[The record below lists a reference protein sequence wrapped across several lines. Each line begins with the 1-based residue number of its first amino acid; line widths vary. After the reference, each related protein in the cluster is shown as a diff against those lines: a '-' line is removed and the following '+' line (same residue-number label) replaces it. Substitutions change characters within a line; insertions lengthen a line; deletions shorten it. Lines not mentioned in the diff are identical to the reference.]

1 VNQKNANRSGATL
14 RATREYQPTNR
25 REDNITR
32 RRRFTSCP
40 LSMPAQF
47 DEQLET
53 DIVSPLDNLSAISTS
68 ECTHAGPRAT
78 ACNHAIDRRWV
89 T

>member
-14 RATREYQPTNR
+14 RVTREYQPTNR
-25 REDNITR
+25 REDHITR

-47 DEQLET
+47 VEKLET
-53 DIVSPLDNLSAISTS
+53 EIVSPLDNLSAISTIS
-68 ECTHAGPRAT
+68 AAT
-78 ACNHAIDRRWV
+78 PG
-89 T
+89 